1 MNLEHHLYSIIKENI
16 LSLWNTYSLI
26 KLYLNIFMLRSYF
39 EAFSIR
45 NPIVQS
51 EFNLD
56 TWFANYNEDGTS
68 SLMKM
73 EHYFLMK
80 MEHRRHVYNTNTVLR
95 IFYYEDG
102 TLFFKP

>member
-56 TWFANYNEDGTS
+56 TWFANYNKDGTS

-73 EHYFLMK
+73 EHYF
-80 MEHRRHVYNTNTVLR
+80 
-95 IFYYEDG
+95 
-102 TLFFKP
+102 